1 MESPVGVDAQPL
13 PIVQLSNSDLFMIM
27 LNVCAVIC
35 STGIYYW
42 LSLRQRHSA
51 GQRER
56 YFTGPFLSL
65 AEASRSWRVYRHSG
79 GKAEWDSHVCNYC
92 GFAIKVSPSELAPTG
107 GHEPSEE
114 TKPHEKSGLKQRKAA
129 AKKGKKQS

>member
-1 MESPVGVDAQPL
+1 
-13 PIVQLSNSDLFMIM
+13 MIM

-65 AEASRSWRVYRHSG
+65 AEARLSAAGQPVTQQGGDPKLFRMNAEEVGLDFVLQRSLRG
-79 GKAEWDSHVCNYC
+79 
-92 GFAIKVSPSELAPTG
+92 
-107 GHEPSEE
+107 
-114 TKPHEKSGLKQRKAA
+114 
-129 AKKGKKQS
+129 